1 MIAVLKMPMRAG
13 YNLARM
19 GIDRALSAALL
30 WMKQGRPQAPMPSH
44 RFGEMK
50 NSGRGGTDI
59 RGEGDRMSVYQDQ
72 YHLPA
77 FDYGSYEKIKIEQ
90 DGPV

>member
-1 MIAVLKMPMRAG
+1 MCSQPHKRAYRSAADSMIAVLKMPMRAG

-50 NSGRGGTDI
+50 NSGRGGQT
-59 RGEGDRMSVYQDQ
+59 
-72 YHLPA
+72 
-77 FDYGSYEKIKIEQ
+77 YEEKETE
-90 DGPV
+90 